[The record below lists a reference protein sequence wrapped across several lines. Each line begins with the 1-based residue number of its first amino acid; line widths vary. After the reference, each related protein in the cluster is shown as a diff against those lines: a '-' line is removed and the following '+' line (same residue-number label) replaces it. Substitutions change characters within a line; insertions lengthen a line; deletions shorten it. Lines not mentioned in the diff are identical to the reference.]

1 MAPAA
6 RVVETRS
13 GRLRGATNA
22 GVQVFKGIRYAAS
35 ASGDNRFRPPQPVLS
50 WAGVRD
56 ALQPG
61 ASAPQFAVPHH
72 TDPFYR
78 WYSEIEPI
86 SEDCLFLNVFSPSLD
101 DERRPVLFWI
111 HGGGWRE
118 FAGTARGFDGTALAR
133 EGDVVVVTIN
143 HRLNGFGFLRIEDT
157 DERFADAANTGMLD
171 IVAALEWVR
180 DNIASFGGD
189 PWNVTLF
196 GESGGASKIAA
207 ILALRPAHGLFHK
220 AIMQSSAGGMRLA
233 EPEEAA
239 RATASLARELGLARA
254 DGAALQNLPME
265 TLVEAMRR
273 TGAVF
278 RGSIDNRNF
287 NTHPFAGQASSLS
300 AGIPLLAGCTNT
312 ETTYYLRGDDG
323 NFALGFADVTRRL
336 ARFLR
341 RDPASADDII
351 ARYRAAYPD
360 FDASRILVAI
370 TSDFVFKR
378 NTYAMAGMHAALGT
392 PTYAFLFERQSPVEG
407 GRMGSCHTSEVPFI
421 FGTTEAASSAIGE
434 GQDIAP
440 MTRRMMATWCAFART
455 GNPANPTLPAWPPYT
470 DMHRHT
476 MVLNLDSRTE
486 NDPGGDARAAL
497 AGEAW
502 FGYGHA
508 LTDFCRN

>member
-1 MAPAA
+1 MGPAA
-6 RVVETRS
+6 PVVETRA
-13 GRLRGATNA
+13 GRLRGAAKA
-22 GVQVFKGIRYAAS
+22 GVHVFKGVRYAAS
-35 ASGDNRFRPPQPVLS
+35 TSGDNRFLRPQPVVP
-50 WAGVRD
+50 WAGVHD
-56 ALQPG
+56 ALEPG

-78 WYSEIEPI
+78 WYSGIEPI
-86 SEDCLFLNVFSPSLD
+86 SEDCLSLNVFSPGLD
-101 DERRPVLFWI
+101 GEKRPVLFWI

-118 FAGTARGFDGTALAR
+118 FSGTAPSFDGTALAR

-171 IVAALEWVR
+171 GVAALEWVR

-189 PWNVTLF
+189 PDNVTLF

-207 ILALRPAHGLFHK
+207 ILALRPACGLFHK

-233 EPEEAA
+233 EADEAV

-254 DGAALQNLPME
+254 DGAALQRVPMA

-273 TGAVF
+273 TGATF
-278 RGSIDNRNF
+278 RGSIDGRSF
-287 NTHPFAGQASSLS
+287 DTHPFVGRASSLS

-323 NFALGFADVTRRL
+323 NFALGFTDVERRL

-341 RDPASADDII
+341 RDSASASDIV

-360 FDASRILVAI
+360 LGASRILVAI

-378 NTYAMAGMHAALGT
+378 NTYAMAAMHAALGA
-392 PTYAFLFERQSPVEG
+392 PTYAFLFERESPVEG
-407 GRMGSCHTSEVPFI
+407 GRMGSCHTSDVPFV
-421 FGTTEAASSAIGE
+421 FGTTDTARSAIGE
-434 GQDIAP
+434 GPDIAP

-455 GNPANPTLPAWPPYT
+455 GNPANPTLPAWTPYT
-470 DMHRHT
+470 DAHRHT
-476 MVLNLDSRTE
+476 MVLNLDCRLE
-486 NDPGGDARAAL
+486 DDPGGAARAAL
-497 AGEAW
+497 AGEPW

-508 LTDFCRN
+508 LTDFCRD